1 MHQMHIDATFGHLCI
16 AWKIGIWKKWIKVI
30 LSKIV
35 HCLVYVNST
44 EKMLNTAMTTRG
56 GAVFVVR

>member
-44 EKMLNTAMTTRG
+44 EKMLNTA
-56 GAVFVVR
+56 VR